1 MKKLM
6 FVFVVFILSCNLIF
20 AQQNIFE
27 KMSAGFTTSKAVKE
41 KINRFK
47 SRKEVK
53 TSDQLL
59 LKPNINLSKN
69 FKGVFNILDKNIE
82 FEITKDL
89 GKNRRGT
96 QGFKADLKEGG
107 YAILS
112 ISEKGLGA
120 AVWCQDNY
128 YSIEPVG
135 DGIIFISEVDRSE
148 MAKHECQQNDG
159 SINQLNKTVQ
169 NTSVNS
175 VLSPATIKVFVA
187 YTQDVETYYDPGDLV
202 DYCEWITNVT
212 FANSHVSATNYISS
226 TIEIVGSQELT
237 YTESGDAETDV
248 SYFMTLNDGYLEEI
262 HSLRNQYQADVCVL
276 LVNSLNANGVVP
288 EGAIG
293 AVLSNAFCVVKAS
306 AAVSYYSLS
315 HELGHLLG
323 CRHDKEFD
331 SENTP
336 YQYGHGHY
344 WYGKLQTYYP
354 TQRGFRTIMSVQP
367 ESSNMRVP
375 YFSNPYKTDDLNNA
389 MGSTSYAYSA
399 SAIDDYA
406 SVIEAFDPQFTASIT
421 MSGNWGQNPTLSF
434 SANQSDIDYYI
445 LKKEYDLGSGWG
457 TPIYINHASNPYTD
471 YSVLRSKTG
480 DLSARYSVQ
489 AIDENSYAS
498 AYSSYVSTLGQSQW
512 KNTGKE
518 DTPPVIK
525 EYSLLMNYP
534 NPFNPST
541 IIGYQLPSKSYVTLK
556 VYDVLGNEVSV
567 LVNEWKEPGSYN
579 AQFTT
584 SGKQLA
590 SGMYF
595 YTLTA
600 GKFTDTKKFILLK

>member
-6 FVFVVFILSCNLIF
+6 WFLVVFILSCNLIF

-27 KMSAGFTTSKAVKE
+27 KMSEGFTTSKTVKD
-41 KINRFK
+41 KIDRFK
-47 SRKEVK
+47 SREEIKVSE
-53 TSDQLL
+53 QLL
-59 LKPNINLSKN
+59 LKPNLVLSKN
-69 FKGVFNILDKNIE
+69 FRGVFNILDKNIE

-89 GKNRRGT
+89 GKNRRGA

-107 YAILS
+107 SALLS
-112 ISEKGLGA
+112 ISQKGLGA
-120 AVWCQDNY
+120 AVWFQDKF

-187 YTQDVETYYDPGDLV
+187 YTHDVDTYYSIGDLLEF
-202 DYCEWITNVT
+202 CEEKTIEAFGLSDV
-212 FANSHVSATNYISS
+212 SS
-226 TIEIVGSQELT
+226 TIEIVGSQELS
-237 YTESGDAETDV
+237 YVESGNSATDV
-248 SYFMTLNDGYLEEI
+248 NRFMTLNDGYLEEI
-262 HSLRNQYQADVCVL
+262 HSLRNQYEADVCVL
-276 LVNSLNANGVVP
+276 LVNSLTDTTNGAVP
-288 EGAIG
+288 VGAIG

-306 AAVSYYSLS
+306 AAVSIYSFQ

-323 CRHDKEFD
+323 CRHEKEFD
-331 SENTP
+331 SEDTP
-336 YQYGHGHY
+336 YSYGHGFY
-344 WYGKLQTYYP
+344 WLGKLQQYSPVT
-354 TQRGFRTIMSVQP
+354 RGYRTIMSVAD
-367 ESSNMRVP
+367 ESTNMRVP
-375 YFSNPYKTDDLNNA
+375 YFSNPYNKDDLNQS
-389 MGSTSYAYSA
+389 MGSTTLSYCA

-421 MSGNWGQNPTLSF
+421 MSGSWGQNPTLSF

-445 LKKEYDLGSGWG
+445 LKKEYNFGSGWG
-457 TPIYINHASNPYTD
+457 TPQYVNPASNPYTD
-471 YSVLRSKTG
+471 YNVLRSKTG

-512 KNTGKE
+512 KNKGKE
-518 DTPPVIK
+518 ENPADIK

-541 IIGYQLPSKSYVTLK
+541 TISYQIPSNNFVTLK
-556 VYDVLGNEVSV
+556 VYDVLGNEVST
-567 LVNEWKEPGSYN
+567 LVNEWQEQGSYN

-584 SGKQLA
+584 NGKQLS

-600 GKFTDTKKFILLK
+600 GKFTDTKKFILMK

>member
-1 MKKLM
+1 MKKENKKMKKLM
-6 FVFVVFILSCNLIF
+6 FILIVFILSCNLIF

-27 KMSAGFTTSKAVKE
+27 KMSTGFTTSKSVKE

-47 SRKEVK
+47 SREEIKLSE
-53 TSDQLL
+53 QLL
-59 LKPNINLSKN
+59 LKSNIVLSKN

-82 FEITKDL
+82 FEITKDF
-89 GKNRRGT
+89 GKNVRGV
-96 QGFKADLKEGG
+96 QGFKAELKEGG

-112 ISEKGLGA
+112 SSVNGIGA
-120 AVWCQDNY
+120 AIWYQDTF
-128 YSIEPVG
+128 YSIEPAG
-135 DGIIFISEVDRSE
+135 DGIYFVSEIDRSE

-169 NTSVNS
+169 HTSVNS
-175 VLSPATIKVFVA
+175 VLSPANIKVFVA
-187 YTQDVETYYDPGDLV
+187 YTPAAAQNYNVGTLIPL
-202 DYCEWITNVT
+202 CEYT
-212 FANSHVSATNYISS
+212 TNYAFDNSLVSS
-226 TIEIVGSQELT
+226 TIEIVGSQQLT
-237 YTESGDAETDV
+237 YVESGYATTDV
-248 SYFMTLNDGYLEEI
+248 NRFMTLNDTYLEEI
-262 HSLRNQYQADVCVL
+262 HSLRNQYEADVCVL
-276 LVNSLNANGVVP
+276 LVNSLDANGIVP
-288 EGAIG
+288 TGAIG

-306 AAVSYYSLS
+306 AAASIYSFP

-323 CRHDKEFD
+323 CRHDND
-331 SENTP
+331 NGTYP
-336 YQYGHGHY
+336 YSNAHGY
-344 WYGKLQTYYP
+344 NWFGKLSYSSNSRFY
-354 TQRGFRTIMSVQP
+354 RTIMSVED
-367 ESSNMRVP
+367 ESKYMRVP
-375 YFSNPYKTDDLNNA
+375 YFSNPYVYDQLNNP
-389 MGSTSYAYSA
+389 MGTTNYNYSA

-406 SVIEAFDPQFTASIT
+406 SVIEGFDPQFTASIT
-421 MSGNWGQNPTLSF
+421 MSGSWGQNPTLTF
-434 SANQSDIDYYI
+434 SANQSDIDHYI

-457 TPIYINHASNPYTD
+457 TPVYVNPASNPYTD
-471 YSVLRSKTG
+471 YNVLRSKTG

-512 KNTGKE
+512 KNEGNE

-541 IIGYQLPSKSYVTLK
+541 TIGYQLPAKSFVTLK
-556 VYDVLGNEVSV
+556 VFDFLGNEVAT
-567 LVNEWKEPGSYN
+567 LVNEWKEPGDYN

-600 GKFTDTKKFILLK
+600 GKFSDTKKFILLK

>member
-6 FVFVVFILSCNLIF
+6 FVFVVFILSGNLIF
-20 AQQNIFE
+20 AQQSIFE
-27 KMSAGFTTSKAVKE
+27 KMSSGFTTSKVVKE

-47 SRKEVK
+47 SRKEIK
-53 TSDQLL
+53 ISEQLL
-59 LKPNINLSKN
+59 LKSNLVLSQN
-69 FKGVFNILDKNIE
+69 FKGIFNILDKNIE

-107 YAILS
+107 SAILS

-120 AVWCQDNY
+120 AVWYQDKF

-135 DGIIFISEVDRSE
+135 DGIIFISEVDKSE
-148 MAKHECQQNDG
+148 IAKHECQQNDG
-159 SINQLNKTVQ
+159 SINQLNKTVL

-187 YTQDVETYYDPGDLV
+187 YTQDVETYYDPGDLLE
-202 DYCEWITNVT
+202 YCQEKTNEA
-212 FANSHVSATNYISS
+212 FGNSYVSS
-226 TIEIVGSQELT
+226 TIEIVGSQELA
-237 YTESGDAETDV
+237 YDESGNSATDV
-248 SYFMTLNDGYLEEI
+248 NRFMTLNDTYLEEI
-262 HSLRNQYQADVCVL
+262 HSLRNQYHADVCVL
-276 LVNSLNANGVVP
+276 LVNSLTDNSNGAVP
-288 EGAIG
+288 VGAIG

-306 AAVSYYSLS
+306 AALSIYSFQ

-323 CRHDKEFD
+323 CRHDHEFD
-331 SENTP
+331 SQNTP
-336 YQYGHGHY
+336 YQYGHGYY
-344 WYGKLQTYYP
+344 WYGKLQEYYP
-354 TQRGFRTIMSVQP
+354 TQRGFRTVMSIKD
-367 ESSNMRVP
+367 ESTNMRVP

-389 MGSTSYAYSA
+389 MGGTTYAYCA

-406 SVIEAFDPQFTASIT
+406 SYIEAFDPQFTASIT
-421 MSGNWGQNPTLSF
+421 MSGSWGQNPTLSF

-457 TPIYINHASNPYTD
+457 TPVYVNPASNPYTD
-471 YSVLRSKTG
+471 YNVLRSKTG

-489 AIDENSYAS
+489 AIDVNSYAS

-512 KNTGKE
+512 KNEGKE
-518 DTPPVIK
+518 ENPADIK

-541 IIGYQLPSKSYVTLK
+541 TIGYQLPAKSFVTLK
-556 VYDVLGNEVSV
+556 VFDVLGNEVSV
-567 LVNEWKEPGSYN
+567 LVNEWKESGSYN